1 MKRSTAQLGLSVPVL
16 TNIIHAFPTVSH
28 RARDLRKDS
37 LAMRERVTHL
47 MLNRCRGKHR
57 KEEGMRVDRQWE
69 KGWHSVFHTILVLI
83 RLTTTAALFSVFLLG
98 PSNQGHI
105 LGISLCFVC
114 RSILQQ
120 ICGFNFLFV
129 SPLDFT
135 SHNLVNVLFKQKAS
149 SKDDKGHSNKIIRL
163 TDEG

>member
-1 MKRSTAQLGLSVPVL
+1 MKRSTAQLVLSVPVL
-16 TNIIHAFPTVSH
+16 TNIIHAFPTVGKT
-28 RARDLRKDS
+28 AWPWE
-37 LAMRERVTHL
+37 REWHTWCSTDAEESTER
-47 MLNRCRGKHR
+47 R
-57 KEEGMRVDRQWE
+57 EGMRVDRQWEE

-98 PSNQGHI
+98 PSNQGNI

-129 SPLDFT
+129 TPLDFT